1 MTTTLKTYIEQ
12 KKPIIEKNLKGFVD
26 DLKGGKFVVPYSP
39 SLIKNNRDFINCIK
53 DILSGGKRIRPLMVY
68 LVHELVGGSFKK
80 IDDLAI
86 VPELAHKGSVVID
99 DIEDGAKLRDNKL
112 ALYQKYGIPAAI
124 NCGNFL
130 YFAPIL
136 ILNKVGMAKNHL
148 QFLLKSYMEAGLVA
162 HIGQGTDIYW
172 RDKKVVPSESEYLAM
187 NAYKTS
193 TFSFAMIVGALATGT
208 DTKIIRILSKIGE
221 SIGIAYQ
228 LKDDILSLDERAHDF
243 GEDIRQGK
251 ITLML
256 IRLIQQRN
264 VNAKV
269 IKKFFSAKNSQ
280 RIKMVQEMVSTIK
293 NSGALIYTQKR
304 ANDIIN
310 ESKKKII
317 RYFPHSKIRDML
329 CKLADYAVER
339 EI

>member
-26 DLKGGKFVVPYSP
+26 DLKGGKFAVLHSP
-39 SLIKNNRDFINCIK
+39 SLVKNNCDFINCIK
-53 DILSGGKRIRPLMVY
+53 DSLSGGKRIRPLLVY

-86 VPELAHKGSVVID
+86 MPELAHKGSVVID
-99 DIEDGAKLRDNKL
+99 DIEDGAKLRDGKL
-112 ALYQKYGIPAAI
+112 ALYRKYDVPTAI

-136 ILNKVGMAKNHL
+136 ILNKVSTTESYL
-148 QFLLKSYMEAGLVA
+148 QFLLRNYMEAGLVA
-162 HIGQGTDIYW
+162 HVGQGADIYW
-172 RDKKVVPSESEYLAM
+172 RDKKIVPSESEYLAM

-193 TFSFAMIVGALATGT
+193 TFSFAMVVGALSART
-208 DTKIIRILSKIGE
+208 DTKIVRILSKIGE
-221 SIGIAYQ
+221 SIGAAFQ

-243 GEDIRQGK
+243 GEDIRQKK

-256 IRLIQQRN
+256 IRLIQQRGAD
-264 VNAKV
+264 AKV
-269 IKKFFSAKNSQ
+269 AKKFFSAKNSQ
-280 RIKMVQEMVSTIK
+280 RTKMAQEMVSAIK

-317 RYFPHSKIRDML
+317 RYFPHGRARDML
-329 CKLADYAVER
+329 CELADYAVER